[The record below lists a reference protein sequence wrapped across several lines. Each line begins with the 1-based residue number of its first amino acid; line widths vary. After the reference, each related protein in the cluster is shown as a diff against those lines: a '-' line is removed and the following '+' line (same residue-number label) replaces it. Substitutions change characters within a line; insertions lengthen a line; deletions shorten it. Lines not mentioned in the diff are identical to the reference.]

1 MATARDLLGLTKPR
15 VMPLLL
21 VVALATMWLATSAPR
36 PWTIIVVTLVGGT
49 LAVAGAQALNA
60 FIDRD
65 IDRKMERTR
74 QRPLAARRLLP
85 RTALIFGI
93 SLAAAAFGLMLL
105 AVNTMSALLTLGAV
119 GFYVLVYSRLLKL
132 RTAQNIVIGGVAGAA
147 PALIGWAAVTNE
159 LSATSL
165 LLFTIVFLW
174 TPPHFWALA
183 LVLREDYE
191 HAGVPMLPVMQGQQ
205 ATARQILGYTLVLI
219 PATLW
224 LIPVASLGWVYTVA
238 AIVLG
243 GILIALELRLLR
255 NMSIANARAI
265 FVYSMLYLAL
275 VFGAMML
282 DRGLGIG

>member
-15 VMPLLL
+15 VIPLLL
-21 VVALATMWLATSAPR
+21 VVALAAMWLATSAPR
-36 PWTIIVVTLVGGT
+36 PWTIIAVTLVGGT

-74 QRPLAARRLLP
+74 RRPLAARRLLP
-85 RTALIFGI
+85 RTALIFGVL
-93 SLAAAAFGLMLL
+93 LAAAAFALMLL
-105 AVNTMSALLTLGAV
+105 AVNAMSALLTLGAV

-159 LSATSL
+159 LSFTSV
-165 LLFTIVFLW
+165 LLFAIVFLW

-191 HAGVPMLPVMQGQQ
+191 HAGVPMLPVVQGQR
-205 ATARQILGYTLVLI
+205 AAARQILGYTLALI
-219 PATLW
+219 PVTLW
-224 LIPVASLGWVYTVA
+224 LIPVASLGWVYA
-238 AIVLG
+238 AAATVLG

-255 NMSIANARAI
+255 NLTIANARVI
-265 FVYSMLYLAL
+265 FVYSMFYLAL

>member
-1 MATARDLLGLTKPR
+1 M
-15 VMPLLL
+15 
-21 VVALATMWLATSAPR
+21 
-36 PWTIIVVTLVGGT
+36 VTLVGGT

-93 SLAAAAFGLMLL
+93 LLAAVSFGLMLR
-105 AVNTMSALLTLGAV
+105 AVNTISALLTLGAV

-132 RTAQNIVIGGVAGAA
+132 RTAQNIVIGGAAGAA

-159 LSATSL
+159 LSFTSV
-165 LLFTIVFLW
+165 LLFAIVFFW

-191 HAGVPMLPVMQGQQ
+191 HAGVPMLPVVQGQE
-205 ATARQILGYTLVLI
+205 AAARQILGYTLVLI
-219 PATLW
+219 PVTLW
-224 LIPVASLGWVYTVA
+224 LIPVASLGWVYGTTA
-238 AIVLG
+238 TVLG
-243 GILIALELRLLR
+243 GLLIALELRLLR
-255 NMSIANARAI
+255 TTSIANARAI

>member
-15 VMPLLL
+15 VIPLLL

-65 IDRKMERTR
+65 IDRKMKRTR

-85 RTALIFGI
+85 RTALIFGVL
-93 SLAAAAFGLMLL
+93 LAAVSFGLMLL
-105 AVNTMSALLTLGAV
+105 AVNTISALLTLGAV

-132 RTAQNIVIGGVAGAA
+132 RTAQNIVIGGAAGAA

-159 LSATSL
+159 LSFTSV
-165 LLFTIVFLW
+165 LLFAIVFLW

-183 LVLREDYE
+183 LVLREDYK
-191 HAGVPMLPVMQGQQ
+191 HAGVPMLPVVQGQQ
-205 ATARQILGYTLVLI
+205 AAARQILGYTLVLI
-219 PATLW
+219 PVTLW
-224 LIPVASLGWVYTVA
+224 LIPVASLGWVYGTTA
-238 AIVLG
+238 TVLG

-255 NMSIANARAI
+255 TMSIANARAI